1 MQGMSPCLEFCESNG
16 HCLAVFEGIRPGLG
30 PLNGNSTVTV
40 CSVHA
45 SKIGRFKL
53 CQRFHQEN
61 SVIRS
66 NQKHPWPSGNLCI
79 VRIVQHIAS
88 VINFPFVSWL
98 LLCRKWVAPQM
109 RSGTPFMP
117 WKWACVLQSG
127 HIEIDSHVQLIG
139 ASLAVMTC
147 LIRDCIGEG

>member
-1 MQGMSPCLEFCESNG
+1 MSAVPPGELCDSIKSKTP
-16 HCLAVFEGIRPGLG
+16 LAFWKFVY
-30 PLNGNSTVTV
+30 STPVQ
-40 CSVHA
+40 S
-45 SKIGRFKL
+45 
-53 CQRFHQEN
+53 
-61 SVIRS
+61 
-66 NQKHPWPSGNLCI
+66 
-79 VRIVQHIAS
+79 VQHIAS

-98 LLCRKWVAPQM
+98 LLCRKWVAPQL

>member
-1 MQGMSPCLEFCESNG
+1 MRYAGHVLPCLGICESNG
-16 HCLAVFEGIRPGLG
+16 RCLAVFEWIRPGLG

-40 CSVHA
+40 CSVHTF
-45 SKIGRFKL
+45 KIGRFKL

-66 NQKHPWPSGNLCI
+66 NQNTPGLEICGSI
-79 VRIVQHIAS
+79 VLRTPYRTGILSLV
-88 VINFPFVSWL
+88 VIIFPFVSWL
-98 LLCRKWVAPQM
+98 LLCRKWVAPQL

-127 HIEIDSHVQLIG
+127 HIS
-139 ASLAVMTC
+139 SST
-147 LIRDCIGEG
+147 